1 MNDEMKIDN
10 LRNQINEE
18 RIEFFGSITEDK
30 QLKKKTVK
38 PVDTEKLNA
47 PCKTLSDLEYKNK
60 VKKKRTL
67 TGVMVANSNLDE
79 LEQMLVK
86 KGDNILKRPW
96 NKLEPKF
103 KQDRFQHYVDH
114 QDWCEDDKTT
124 VMKLLESALQLNYLI
139 RASEV
144 DYDVENGVIK
154 NIKKLKIEENEEGG
168 KSFTIIPSKPK
179 SNN

>member
-18 RIEFFGSITEDK
+18 RIEFFGSVTEDK

-103 KQDRFQHYVDH
+103 KQDRFQHYVDQ

-124 VMKLLESALQLNYLI
+124 VMKLLESSLQLNYLI